1 MTRILRLL
9 LIAAVAW
16 PLCHPAAAQEVK
28 PEQSRS
34 PQEMKIQ
41 EMKDAAGLK
50 NNVVVPKGQRK
61 ADAKSAG
68 NVDVQIKAMPTESIT
83 LYPNATGT
91 NKYVPVF
98 GWYHDYSSNK
108 SQIIYT
114 SSNLEGLS
122 SGVKITK
129 LTFYT
134 DDNGIKFK
142 GGQLTFTIG
151 ETSNTRFT
159 EDGLL
164 TFSGTTVTGTV
175 VPTQGSTTL
184 SVTFDTP
191 LEYTGS
197 NLLVQVVNTQ
207 TGTCDP
213 SSTDNTLWIGQSD
226 LSSTSGDPWYAS
238 YCDKGNAGRQAF
250 RPKMT
255 IYYQQPEPVVANGTT
270 SNQYLPVY
278 GYWFDAQSQHNQMIY
293 PASMFGSLVGKKTRI
308 TSMTFY
314 SESATFFSGGNVTI
328 SLGNTTQTTFSSAT
342 DATCSDLKQVY
353 SAAAPGGTL
362 TEWTI
367 DFDQDFVYTGGNLLI
382 DVKTTKGTYKSV
394 KFLGVEQA
402 NASWYSYITTS
413 GGGSSGVQNFLPK
426 VSFSYEPAIDPRD
439 ITIKDEAFFSGKDYT
454 WTDSEGTHT
463 SYLNEPATTPEQMIA
478 MLRKVYTD
486 PEIPGNLKRGFAA
499 DGSDTDETNQAV
511 YYSGVGG
518 VKMTGSYIANADSYE
533 YEDIYGWGITGNV
546 NEVLESS
553 YLASDNTNYID
564 YIATYAALDQEQYKP
579 DNEGLTLLLVEMKDT
594 YVDGSNNAIRKAT
607 TYATE
612 YDRLKA
618 YFANTV
624 KSIRVITQA
633 KRTGEGA
640 GTGTLFKID
649 CDKMNKF
656 FLLAKGQLH
665 LDHNSYYG
673 AEENA
678 SDLFT
683 GDLNDSNWDFGV
695 PPGYMNFLS
704 VSYSNHDDWYNEENY
719 TIGYQDGMFLDVR
732 TGELFYHMF
741 EQFSPSMPQDSVG
754 ALDLYQNM
762 TTNMESFPV
771 IHDCLGITR
780 MNHQFMLYGADSK
793 DDDCQDI
800 RDLMFFIPDY
810 RMLKHNNRD
819 AGATVQQYLNY
830 HTKHQ
835 PSMGMFIIKQYPI
848 TGEQIENQETYRL
861 HLTWTSN
868 LLKYLPSEQGQ
879 YTLYRVITNPDGTK
893 TYQAVGEFNPNTF
906 EYYDDVPMQKN
917 GQQVTYVVQ
926 GQDVGKFLSL
936 QMSNEESFIIPGL
949 DRAEQIRIEL
959 NSDYYFSRYDAADQ
973 TNNYSNSLIANNTV
987 GTNVKPQY
995 IENGS
1000 QFKFWRATIDEQ
1012 TGDVITPAEPFV
1024 VAEVSNWNAS
1034 AGGTL
1039 TYKDWKN
1046 QTDFSSKPYG
1056 HGYHENVVTSTI
1068 SVVNGEVKFD
1078 GLKLYDNFSV
1088 DVSENAHPGQYVY
1101 FVTLHTAVPFDLGD
1115 NSSSSVPA
1123 IATVQ
1128 EGTYAYFEVPNNWS
1142 YNTIRAWAW
1151 KRVDNGDG
1159 TQTDINLTGNSWPGS
1174 GVMEYVGT
1182 LNNNNNVYRW
1192 IADETV
1198 TEQPTHIIFNG
1209 GWYDQSSN
1217 QTGTFEFTNGSYYT
1231 ISGSL
1236 GTTNTSQEAR
1246 SNTVSVP
1253 VYKTGM
1259 TMNPIDA
1266 TAVENDVTH
1275 ATPAATKFDL
1285 NARYSSKS
1293 EILGYYIY
1301 RWADGK
1307 TAANARS
1314 IYESNGDDASPQG
1327 QAGNQGEYYTVAMNT
1342 DFTGRTDNFASN
1354 HADVTASFED
1364 NYMVNDAENGDT
1376 YTYAPV
1382 VELFAPVQ
1390 AVELPSGADREDY
1403 NTYGGPQ
1410 QMTAGGVVDVDVVKY
1425 APSSYSWNAGG
1436 KEYRYYNVNLKV
1448 NPNKE
1453 IVPEGYEIA
1462 KVRAWRKIA
1471 SKYLGEQAATQNTP
1485 DYTGRLNLDVNGEYM
1500 FVNKTD
1506 CQKGEELGDE
1516 LLGTSG
1522 NNGPVYRG
1530 TFGAVALEQGDEIP
1544 MSFVVR
1550 VYFTKSQP
1558 AGAPMLKAEGD
1569 QRYYIAETVVEDK
1582 LTYQIPTGIDG
1593 VGVMNNVAS
1602 VKYYNAAGIE
1612 SDKPFQGVNIVVTRY
1627 NDGSTTT
1634 TKILK

>member
-1 MTRILRLL
+1 MTRFLRLL

-16 PLCHPAAAQEVK
+16 PLCHPAAAQDVK
-28 PEQSRS
+28 PEQLPA
-34 PQEMKIQ
+34 PQEVKIK

-314 SESATFFSGGNVTI
+314 SESATFFSDGNVTI

-741 EQFSPSMPQDSVG
+741 EQFSPSMPSDSVG
-754 ALDLYQNM
+754 SLDLYQNM

-835 PSMGMFIIKQYPI
+835 PSMGLFVIKQNPI
-848 TGEQIENQETYRL
+848 TGEQIDGQETYKL
-861 HLTWTSN
+861 HLTWDSN
-868 LLKYLPSEQGQ
+868 LLKFLPGEQGQ

-893 TYQAVGEFNPNTF
+893 TYQAVGEFDPNTF
-906 EYYDDVPMQKN
+906 DYYDNVPMQQT

-936 QMSNEESFIIPGL
+936 QMSNEESYIIPGL
-949 DRAEQIRIEL
+949 DRAEQIRIAL
-959 NSDYYFSRYDAADQ
+959 NNDYYFSRYDAAEQ
-973 TNNYSNSLIANNTV
+973 KNYYSNSLIANNTI
-987 GTNVKPQY
+987 GTNVKPSY

-1012 TGDVITPAEPFV
+1012 TGNVVTPDAPFV
-1024 VAEVSNWNAS
+1024 VAEVSEWDPTT
-1034 AGGTL
+1034 GGTL
-1039 TYKDWKN
+1039 TYKDWN
-1046 QTDFSSKPYG
+1046 DQADLDFSSKPYN
-1056 HGYHENVVTSTI
+1056 HGYHANVATSTI
-1068 SVVNGEVKFD
+1068 SIDTKNNQISTDDEVVFD

-1088 DVSENAHPGQYVY
+1088 DVSENAHPAQYVY
-1101 FVTLHTAVPFDLGD
+1101 YVTLETAVPFELGT
-1115 NSSSSVPA
+1115 NNVPDC
-1123 IATVQ
+1123 ATWQ
-1128 EGTYAYFEVPNNWS
+1128 NGQTFAYFEAYTNW
-1142 YNTIRAWAW
+1142 TDVRAWAW
-1151 KRVDNGDG
+1151 DSNNNDY
-1159 TQTDINLTGNSWPGS
+1159 NYTGGSWPGEA
-1174 GVMEYVGT
+1174 MEYVGMHGT
-1182 LNNNNNVYRW
+1182 NAVYRW
-1192 IADETV
+1192 AIPQGQDGPNMILFNWSDNGRQQTGNFGFA
-1198 TEQPTHIIFNG
+1198 NG
-1209 GWYDQSSN
+1209 G
-1217 QTGTFEFTNGSYYT
+1217 YYT
-1231 ISGSL
+1231 TSGMVNVIS
-1236 GTTNTSQEAR
+1236 TSQEAR

-1253 VYKTGM
+1253 VYKTEM
-1259 TMNPIDA
+1259 AMNPISAQD
-1266 TAVENDVTH
+1266 VEDDVTH
-1275 ATPAATKFDL
+1275 QFPAATKFDVD
-1285 NARYSSKS
+1285 ARYSSRS

-1307 TAANARS
+1307 TAAVDRS
-1314 IYESNGDDASPQG
+1314 IYEDDGADASPQG
-1327 QAGNQGEYYTVAMNT
+1327 QAGNQGEYYTVAMNA
-1342 DFTGRTDNFASN
+1342 DFTGRTENFGSNFAP
-1354 HADVTASFED
+1354 VTASFED
-1364 NYMVNDAENGDT
+1364 NYVNNAQAADT

-1382 VELFAPVQ
+1382 VELYAPIQ
-1390 AVELPSGADREDY
+1390 AVNLSDNSDRTDY

-1410 QMTAGGVVDVDVVKY
+1410 QM
-1425 APSSYSWNAGG
+1425 SAGG
-1436 KEYRYYNVNLKV
+1436 KIEVEVIKPAASEYSWTADGKTYRYYDVYLKV
-1448 NPNKE
+1448 N
-1453 IVPEGYEIA
+1453 VLDMPEGYEVA
-1462 KVRAWRKIA
+1462 KVRAWRKIDA
-1471 SKYLGEQAATQNTP
+1471 QYLGEQAPTQNTP
-1485 DYTGRLNLDVNGEYM
+1485 DYTGRLELDSNGEYM
-1500 FVNKTD
+1500 FVNKAD
-1506 CQKGEELGDE
+1506 CQKNESLGDDNT
-1516 LLGTSG
+1516 TSTIK
-1522 NNGPVYRG
+1522 PG
-1530 TFGAVALEQGDEIP
+1530 TFGALALEQGDKIP

-1558 AGAPMLKAEGD
+1558 AGAPMLKAENN
-1569 QRYYIAETVVEDK
+1569 QPYYIMETIVEDE
-1582 LTYQIPTGIDG
+1582 LTNQIPTGING
-1593 VGVMNNVAS
+1593 VEFINNVAS
-1602 VKYYNAAGIE
+1602 VKYYNAAGVE